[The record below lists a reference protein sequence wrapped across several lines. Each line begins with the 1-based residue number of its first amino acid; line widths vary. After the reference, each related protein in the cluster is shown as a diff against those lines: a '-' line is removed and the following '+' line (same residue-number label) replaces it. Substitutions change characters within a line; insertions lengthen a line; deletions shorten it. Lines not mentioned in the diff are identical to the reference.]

1 MKPIL
6 SQVALAP
13 IRAIDSAGNAIFYGK
28 PFGKNSGEFDAQ
40 DDKIH
45 TWLNYINKCSPV
57 PTHQLQ
63 NDTQRQEDVLYKMLQ
78 HYRLFDLKYEV
89 SDFIKSISRYEPDY
103 YTIKITSDFIDR
115 IITKFKEN
123 HTLKLDENKK

>member
-1 MKPIL
+1 
-6 SQVALAP
+6 
-13 IRAIDSAGNAIFYGK
+13 
-28 PFGKNSGEFDAQ
+28 
-40 DDKIH
+40 
-45 TWLNYINKCSPV
+45 
-57 PTHQLQ
+57 
-63 NDTQRQEDVLYKMLQ
+63 MLQ

-123 HTLKLDENKK
+123 HTLKLDERKNEK

>member
-1 MKPIL
+1 MTRKLIND
-6 SQVALAP
+6 
-13 IRAIDSAGNAIFYGK
+13 IRENLETELLKSLNN
-28 PFGKNSGEFDAQ
+28 KNKQ
-40 DDKIH
+40 
-45 TWLNYINKCSPV
+45 TPV
-57 PTHQLQ
+57 TTQKVPVSSRFL
-63 NDTQRQEDVLYKMLQ
+63 DTQRQEDVLYKMLQ

-123 HTLKLDENKK
+123 HTLKLDERKNEK